1 MLERVAACVPR
12 ARGPRE
18 VEVGLPSQA
27 SEGAP
32 PFSPASPHR
41 WVTLR
46 IAALTTFEW
55 FTGELQAQ
63 RLC

>member
-1 MLERVAACVPR
+1 MLEESRRVYEAR

-46 IAALTTFEW
+46 IAALTF
-55 FTGELQAQ
+55 
-63 RLC
+63 